1 MTYSI
6 NTIKYTVRK
15 VVEINGT
22 IFKVRPF
29 TTAEQ
34 LSMAGLKDEFE
45 KIDKNEPD
53 IEKINKLLAKIENF
67 YVSLFDDKE
76 KAKEL
81 FDVIPMNKYS
91 DIYNEIMENA
101 SDDIEG

>member
-6 NTIKYTVRK
+6 NTITYSVRK

-34 LSMAGLKDEFE
+34 LSMAGLKGEFE
-45 KIDKNEPD
+45 KLDQSEPD
-53 IEKINKLLAKIENF
+53 LDKLNKLLAKIENF
-67 YVSLFDDKE
+67 YVGLFDNKE
-76 KAKEL
+76 EAKKI
-81 FDVIPMNKYS
+81 FDTIPMNKYA
-91 DIYNEIMENA
+91 DIYKEIMENA
-101 SDDIEG
+101 SDDIEQ